1 MRRFTLGRRRRQC
14 SKCGR
19 LYTLR
24 ADGTVR
30 KHEVA
35 VDLVPGRVTRH
46 DVCAGSGLAPLA
58 PPASVE

>member
-1 MRRFTLGRRRRQC
+1 MRRFTLGRRSC

-19 LYTLR
+19 PYTLR

-35 VDLVPGRVTRH
+35 VDLVPGLVTRH
-46 DVCAGSGLAPLA
+46 DVCSGSGLPPLA
-58 PPASVE
+58 LPAPVE

>member
-1 MRRFTLGRRRRQC
+1 MRRRTFTLGRRPC

-19 LYTLR
+19 MYTPR

>member
-1 MRRFTLGRRRRQC
+1 MRRFTLGRRQC

-35 VDLVPGRVTRH
+35 VDMVPGRVTRH
-46 DVCAGSGLAPLA
+46 DVCQGSVRPPLA
-58 PPASVE
+58 PPAPVG